1 MRVQKVSM
9 NNELDLLRNELVE
22 AEKKVKRL
30 KTGVLFFSIYFV
42 AVTLIYLIKNNL
54 I

>member
-1 MRVQKVSM
+1 MGIQEMTM
-9 NNELDLLRNELVE
+9 NNELDLLRNELTI

-30 KTGVLFFSIYFV
+30 KTGVFFFSIYFLG
-42 AVTLIYLIKNNL
+42 VTLIYLIKNNL